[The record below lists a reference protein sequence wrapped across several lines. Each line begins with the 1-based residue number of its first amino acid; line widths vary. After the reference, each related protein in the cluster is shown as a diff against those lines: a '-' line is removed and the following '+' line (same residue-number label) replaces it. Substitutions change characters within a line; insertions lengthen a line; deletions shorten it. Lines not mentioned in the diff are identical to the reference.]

1 MHARAALRPR
11 PRCVWLARGSLPG
24 AGRGRPCG
32 RPAWLAGWLAGGE
45 EGRSRRVDGARTIN
59 YAAPMSRQTKS
70 MFVHSEGFS
79 EHGPRSHQ
87 TPTRPL
93 TEINKSVRTRA
104 PSLGYLSLPPSHR
117 PTETGTPARHPA
129 SRTPNEAPRTDSK
142 IPAAPSMG
150 LTNPEPYAA
159 VAPLGPAARTSQPH
173 ARRRLAVALQR
184 AGYMHMDMYM
194 YMSCTCGCAP
204 ASRTCPAV
212 D

>member
-1 MHARAALRPR
+1 MRAAAQRRAKPIETVPTLQISVFSKPAINCTIHPWVIGSTCMPEPRCVPR

-104 PSLGYLSLPPSHR
+104 PSLPPTDR
-117 PTETGTPARHPA
+117 PRPARRLRTP
-129 SRTPNEAPRTDSK
+129 SRTPNEAPRDRQQD
-142 IPAAPSMG
+142 PR
-150 LTNPEPYAA
+150 
-159 VAPLGPAARTSQPH
+159 GPIHGPN
-173 ARRRLAVALQR
+173 
-184 AGYMHMDMYM
+184 
-194 YMSCTCGCAP
+194 
-204 ASRTCPAV
+204 
-212 D
+212 